1 MKLGDQCR
9 TAAWKLLTPSGLLPS
24 PPSRPAHTPQT
35 STKPQNLGNMRI
47 SDLENL
53 KSLQKEYSANS
64 TFSPSMLC
72 TPKPRN
78 GNRSPDLQ

>member
-1 MKLGDQCR
+1 MKLGDQYR

-35 STKPQNLGNMRI
+35 STKPQNYRRKTDLGNV
-47 SDLENL
+47 E
-53 KSLQKEYSANS
+53 SLQKEYSANT

-72 TPKPRN
+72 APKPLN
-78 GNRSPDLQ
+78 GNSSDLQ